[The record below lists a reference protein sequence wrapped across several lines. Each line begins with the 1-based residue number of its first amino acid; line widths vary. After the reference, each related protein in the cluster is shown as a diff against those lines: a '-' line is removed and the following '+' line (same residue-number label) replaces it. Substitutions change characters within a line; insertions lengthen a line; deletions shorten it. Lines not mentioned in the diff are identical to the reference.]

1 MEKVQ
6 PQTTYK
12 SRSAQVISLEKGKL
26 PPQAIDLEEVVL
38 GAMMIDKKG
47 VDEVIDIL
55 SADVFYK
62 QSHQHIF
69 EAIHMLFENS
79 EPVDLLTVAS
89 QLKKSST
96 LEAAGGEFYLVQ
108 LTQKVSSSAHIEFH
122 ARIILQKYIQ
132 RSLIKISNEI
142 IEESYDETTD
152 VFDLL
157 DTAESKLY
165 EITQGNIKRSS
176 ETAQQLVIQ
185 AKKKIQEIAN
195 REGLS
200 GIPSGFDRVDKLTSG
215 WQPSDLIIIAARP
228 GMGKTALTLSMAR
241 NMAVEHNIP
250 VAFFSLEMSSVQLIT
265 RLISSETGLSSEKLR
280 TGNLEKHEWEQLNV
294 KVNGLEKA
302 PLFIDDTPSLSI
314 FDLRAKA
321 RRLSSQ
327 HGIKL
332 IMIDY
337 LQLMTAGGSQKGG
350 NREQEISTISRN
362 LKALAKELAIPVIA
376 LSQLSRAV
384 ETRGGSKRPLLS
396 DLRESGAIEQ
406 DADIVSFIYRPE
418 YYKIEEWDDEERS
431 PTEGQ
436 GEFIVA
442 KHRNG
447 GLDEIRLKFV
457 GHLGRFEN
465 LETFDFTGEFHSSMN
480 AAANDD
486 TFKTDNLPSPD
497 EAFGSSMND
506 DLSPQNGEDD
516 VPF

>member
-1 MEKVQ
+1 MEKTN
-6 PQTTYK
+6 PIIGHK
-12 SRSAQVISLEKGKL
+12 IDRSSIISLERGKI

-47 VDEVIDIL
+47 IDEIIDIL
-55 SADVFYK
+55 HADVFYK
-62 QSHQHIF
+62 DAHKFIF
-69 EAIHMLFENS
+69 EAIFKLFETS
-79 EPVDLLTVAS
+79 EPVDLLTVSS
-89 QLKKSST
+89 QLKKDGK
-96 LEAAGGEFYLVQ
+96 LEAAGGDFYLIK
-108 LTQKVSSSAHIEFH
+108 LTQKVASSAHIEFH
-122 ARIILQKYIQ
+122 ARIILQKFIQ

-142 IEESYDETTD
+142 IEDAYDEGTD

-165 EITQGNIKRSS
+165 DVTQGNLKRSAQ
-176 ETAQQLVIQ
+176 TAQDLVIQ
-185 AKKKIQEIAN
+185 AKKRIEEIAN
-195 REGLS
+195 KEGLS
-200 GIPSGFDRVDKLTSG
+200 GVPSGFDKVDKLTSG

-241 NMAVEHNIP
+241 NMAVNSNIP

-280 TGNLEKHEWEQLNV
+280 TGKLEKHEWEQLNV
-294 KVNGLEKA
+294 KVKTLEKA

-321 RRLSSQ
+321 RRLASQ
-327 HGIKL
+327 HGIKM

-337 LQLMTAGGSQKGG
+337 LQLMTAGSNQKGGG

-362 LKALAKELAIPVIA
+362 LKALAKELNIPVIA

-384 ETRGGSKRPLLS
+384 ETRGGTKRPLLS

-418 YYKIEEWDDEERS
+418 YYKIDEWDDEERS
-431 PTEGQ
+431 PTAGQ

-447 GLDEIRLKFV
+447 GLENIRLKFI
-457 GHLGRFEN
+457 GNQGKFDNLDDFDSPFE
-465 LETFDFTGEFHSSMN
+465 FQSKMN
-480 AAANDD
+480 ANE
-486 TFKTDNLPSPD
+486 DNPFMTKKLPNPNAD
-497 EAFGSSMND
+497 QAFGSTMND
-506 DLSPQNGEDD
+506 FSDDDSD